1 MKKFTLVAALMV
13 LLCGTS
19 LAAKEFDWSQC
30 WCNYGGGI
38 KQGDFIV
45 NADVGLFYD
54 DLSLSSYDGFWFFPP
69 VMVEVQYAQPIW
81 KLPFTFGGYAG
92 LHGWGY
98 SYSYPVGGETYR
110 SKKTFMAFFFGGEAA
125 YHIQMP
131 PKGLDLYAVT
141 RLGFNIPVKNTY
153 YDYYSSFVDFGEAI
167 GANWFFSDFFGLNF
181 EIGYPFTKFGA
192 TFKF

>member
-19 LAAKEFDWSQC
+19 IAAKEFDWSQC

-45 NADVGLFYD
+45 NTDLGLFYE
-54 DLSLSSYDGFWFFPP
+54 DLDYNYIDGFWFMPP
-69 VMVEVQYAQPIW
+69 IMVEVQYAQPIW

-92 LHGWGY
+92 LHGWGVKN
-98 SYSYPVGGETYR
+98 SYTKGSYFVL
-110 SKKTFMAFFFGGEAA
+110 FFGGEAA

-141 RLGFNIPVKNTY
+141 RFGVNIPLKLM
-153 YDYYSSFVDFGEAI
+153 
-167 GANWFFSDFFGLNF
+167 FSYFS
-181 EIGYPFTKFGA
+181 
-192 TFKF
+192 